1 MRSKFRIEG
10 ELNAFSQLVPD
21 VDFFIRMHVSKEAM
35 TSSRI
40 EGTQNYI
47 QSMNQA
53 LENLPLSSRLLK
65 DATFILPHQDEVH
78 ELMLDLEKFLNDQK
92 HPVPDLI
99 KIVIGHYQF
108 ETVHPFLDG
117 NVGIGR
123 LQDGI
128 SVFRDHEI
136 NPLSLSNGTL
146 DYGRARCV
154 SPNLR
159 ITRK

>member
-1 MRSKFRIEG
+1 MANYMRSKYRIEG
-10 ELNAFSQLVPD
+10 ELNAFSRLVPD
-21 VDFFIRMHVSKEAM
+21 VDFFIRMHVSKEAT

-53 LENLPLSSRLLK
+53 LENLPLSCRLLK
-65 DATFILPHQDEVH
+65 DATFILPH
-78 ELMLDLEKFLNDQK
+78 
-92 HPVPDLI
+92 
-99 KIVIGHYQF
+99 
-108 ETVHPFLDG
+108 
-117 NVGIGR
+117 
-123 LQDGI
+123 QDGI

-146 DYGRARCV
+146 DYGRTRCV